1 LFKERKMENKDDI
14 KKIKVLSK
22 YFVYIAIFIF
32 LILVSILLS
41 WYKNSNNIKSEY
53 VYLEDR
59 ENYIIKN
66 VSGNFLDYYYGNEKT
81 MIVFSASW
89 CKYCVEEQNDLN
101 NFIVNNPET
110 KVIIVSHDDSY
121 ESLEN
126 YLKTNNFNWFV
137 IFDKEKTIRQHID
150 PNVNGIPCEYL
161 LDKSGKIIG
170 FSKGAKTEEEFVQFY
185 NNEIDIY

>member
-1 LFKERKMENKDDI
+1 MLLTFVKDNLEN
-14 KKIKVLSK
+14 
-22 YFVYIAIFIF
+22 
-32 LILVSILLS
+32 
-41 WYKNSNNIKSEY
+41 NSNY
-53 VYLEDR
+53 VYLQDR
-59 ENYIIKN
+59 KSYIIRT
-66 VSGNFLDYYYGNEKT
+66 VSEKFLENYYGNEKT

>member
-1 LFKERKMENKDDI
+1 MENKDDI